1 MPTASPT
8 IYATK
13 EPSVEPTTAPPTLSP
28 ITDEPTK
35 RMTLSPAA
43 APQAPSKGIPSFP
56 SSSGFGQPAPS
67 SSGFGQGGSSP
78 SSSGFGQG
86 GSSPSSSGFG
96 QGGTSPSSSGFGQ
109 GGSSPSSLSFGQGG
123 SSGSSGFA
131 NSTSNSSANATEIE
145 SPAAS
150 SSPSGDSTAS
160 PVAAPLR
167 VAIVMTLIN
176 TKDRSINDEEVE
188 AFTEFLMKFM
198 NRHGAPDLSIGDIS
212 IASQQKAYYDVTT
225 VKGKGNE
232 TDSYV
237 SVKVARSLT
246 SQSTSRLRKGS
257 QRRLRTLPAVEF
269 QLDVGVSS
277 SSVPKSQFAARSL
290 EVITKNKIEFI
301 ELIRE
306 TGEDLPYFKNVNDV
320 LMSYSVPE
328 TTASLTPPDESGESG
343 GSNIGGEFTCLLTPA
358 RGHTFA
364 L

>member
-1 MPTASPT
+1 
-8 IYATK
+8 
-13 EPSVEPTTAPPTLSP
+13 
-28 ITDEPTK
+28 
-35 RMTLSPAA
+35 
-43 APQAPSKGIPSFP
+43 
-56 SSSGFGQPAPS
+56 
-67 SSGFGQGGSSP
+67 
-78 SSSGFGQG
+78 
-86 GSSPSSSGFG
+86 
-96 QGGTSPSSSGFGQ
+96 
-109 GGSSPSSLSFGQGG
+109 
-123 SSGSSGFA
+123 
-131 NSTSNSSANATEIE
+131 
-145 SPAAS
+145 
-150 SSPSGDSTAS
+150 
-160 PVAAPLR
+160 
-167 VAIVMTLIN
+167 MTLIN

-328 TTASLTPPDESGESG
+328 TTASLTPPDEPGESG
-343 GSNIGGEFTCLLTPA
+343 GSNIGGEFYLSAYTCTRTHICPLILSLIALITDQLLLEPSLLLHYWLWGVEASFTIKSRKEPKLP
-358 RGHTFA
+358 RGK
-364 L
+364 LRGELLPRDPN